1 MKKVVLTHL
10 SINNFCGIKSFDTDL
25 SKKCLIKGKNREGKS
40 TIKNAILWVFTGNLE
55 NGKDAGS
62 IIRPQDT
69 DGNAIHFLDISVSVT
84 ANIDGEEYVFSKT
97 QREKWTKR
105 RGSDE
110 KVFDGNE
117 NIYAISGVPKAQKD
131 FMDLVSELICPVD
144 ILPFCMNANEF
155 LGLDNKKRREKALSL
170 VENFS
175 DEKVI
180 ESNPEFETLRADLKV
195 GTTDELIKRAKA
207 TIKRLKDEQKLYPA
221 RIDEVSKSIVQE
233 DFAELE
239 LHKNALK
246 EKLAE
251 CEAKASEEI
260 AMQKAISDAKVELTH
275 IVTNLTSGI
284 KDKKHALEM
293 KLADIKNESQM
304 LSSKITAYEGELE
317 YLEQTIENRQKV
329 IAETEVNLDKATK
342 REIEQ
347 ISLFCPTCG
356 QLMPTEKQDENKAKL
371 QAQKQAEMDR
381 YSDYLDTL
389 KSELKTSV
397 EKVKAIKDK
406 LPEMTTNRKQ
416 LVSQVKD
423 LENEINC
430 LSVSVNYEDDPQYK
444 AKQKEI
450 AELESKLPAFAEYKS
465 DKYIIREQIEEVEIR
480 LGRAASNAKAEE
492 RIEQLKVEQMLV
504 GQNILKAEAQL
515 DLIEKFVRAK
525 VSILEDSVNQYFS
538 MIKFKFFQPL
548 VNGGFSEV
556 CKITVNG
563 IDYEL
568 SLNKSDRLLCQM
580 DLCKGFM
587 KGTNADTLLPLLLD
601 DSESIDAD
609 RIPEFDGQLIVLRR
623 DDCELTVEMG

>member
-1 MKKVVLTHL
+1 MKKVVFTHL

-55 NGKDAGS
+55 NGKDAGA
-62 IIRPQDT
+62 IIRPQDE
-69 DGNAIHFLDISVSVT
+69 DGNAVHFVDISVSVT
-84 ANIDGEEYVFSKT
+84 ANIGGDEYVFSKT

-117 NIYAISGVPKAQKD
+117 NIYEISGVPKAQKD

-144 ILPFCMNANEF
+144 ILPFCINANEF

-170 VENFS
+170 VDGFS

-180 ESNPEFETLRADLKV
+180 ENNPGFETLRADLKV
-195 GTTDELIKRAKA
+195 GTTDELIKRTKA

-246 EKLAE
+246 EKLTE

-260 AMQKAISDAKVELTH
+260 ALQTTISKLKGELTQ
-275 IVTNLTSGI
+275 IAAKLTGTS
-284 KDKKHALEM
+284 DKKKHDLELKTM
-293 KLADIKNESQM
+293 DIKNEIGV
-304 LSSKITAYEGELE
+304 LSAKITAYEGEIE

-329 IAETEVNLDKATK
+329 IAETEVNLDNATK

-371 QAQKQAEMDR
+371 QAQKQAEMNR

-389 KSELKTSV
+389 KAELKTST
-397 EKVKAIKDK
+397 EKVKAIKEK
-406 LPEMTTNRKQ
+406 LPDMVANREQ
-416 LVSQVKD
+416 LHNQITE
-423 LENEINC
+423 LEKEIA
-430 LSVSVNYEDDPQYK
+430 SASEVVNYESDPEYI

-450 AELESKLPAFAEYKS
+450 ETLESQLPAFRDYKS
-465 DKYIIREQIEEVEIR
+465 DKFVIKEQLEEVEFR
-480 LGRAASNAKAEE
+480 LGKAAANAKAEE
-492 RIEQLKVEQMLV
+492 RIEQLKAEQLICA
-504 GQNILKAEAQL
+504 QNILKQEQIL
-515 DLIEKFVRAK
+515 DTIEKFIRVK
-525 VSILEDSVNQYFS
+525 IGMIEDSVNKYFT
-538 MIKFKFFQPL
+538 MIRFKFYQPL
-548 VNGGFSEV
+548 VNGGFAEC
-556 CKITVNG
+556 CKITVQG

-587 KGTNADTLLPLLLD
+587 KGIGEIALPLILD
-601 DSESIDAD
+601 DSESIDSD
-609 RIPEFDGQLIVLRR
+609 RIPDYEGQMIVLRR
-623 DDCELTVEMG
+623 EDCALTVEKG